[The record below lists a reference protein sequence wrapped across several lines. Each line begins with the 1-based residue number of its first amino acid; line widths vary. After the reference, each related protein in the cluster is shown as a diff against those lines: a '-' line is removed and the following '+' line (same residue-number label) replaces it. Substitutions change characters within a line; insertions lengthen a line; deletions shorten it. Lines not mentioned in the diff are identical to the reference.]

1 MGSDTVE
8 VFRAYRFCLDP
19 TPAQR
24 QTFSRHA
31 GAARKLYNERLDVLF
46 DGHRRYLQEVA
57 FLTYTDDV
65 DEAGARALLKKR
77 GGVRTLSVSAQAKA
91 ELTPLVGEHRRRAKT
106 DPDADDAWMHL
117 INRHAF
123 TSGMRNA
130 QKAWDNWQASLRG
143 DRAGARVGYPRRK
156 RKGRDRDSF
165 TIVDGSKNPTIR
177 LVTYR
182 RLRIPTIGEIRLHD
196 SGKRLG
202 RAVARGDAL
211 IKSVTVSRH
220 GHRWY
225 ASVLVEQQQVLPG
238 PSRRQRAAGT
248 VGVDLGV
255 KVTAALSTGELV
267 PNPRVKASL
276 ATRIAKTNRALARA
290 QKGSSRRARLVSRL
304 GRLHHLEALERAR
317 HAHAL
322 TKRLATGWADIAIED
337 LNVSGM
343 ARSARGTVEKPG
355 RNVRAKAGLSRAILD
370 VAPAE
375 LRRQLEY
382 KTSWYGSRLHVVD
395 RWAPTSKSCSQCGWV
410 RPKLSLTE
418 RVFTCSDCG
427 LVMDRDHNAARN
439 IAALAAVPTEGGD
452 VKARGGPAPNLPPG
466 SDGARPV
473 KREATISVVTVREQS
488 RTHPQH
494 ASTQQSSSVASVRS
508 ARAGMVRDKPPAQP

>member
-1 MGSDTVE
+1 MSRDTVE
-8 VFRAYRFCLDP
+8 VLRAYRFCLDP

-24 QTFSRHA
+24 QTLARHA
-31 GAARKLYNERLDVLF
+31 GASRKLYNERLAVLV

-57 FLTYTDDV
+57 FLTYIDGV

-77 GGVRTLSVSAQAKA
+77 GGVRTPSVFDQAKA
-91 ELTPLVGEHRRRAKT
+91 ELTPRVGEHRERAKA
-106 DPDADDAWMHL
+106 DPEADDAWMHL

-123 TSGMRNA
+123 TSGMHNA
-130 QKAWDNWQASLRG
+130 QKAWDNWQASIRG
-143 DRAGARVGYPRRK
+143 ARAGARVGYPRFK
-156 RKGRDRDSF
+156 KKGRARESF
-165 TIVDGSKNPTIR
+165 TISHDAKKPGIR
-177 LVTYR
+177 LATYR
-182 RLRIPTIGEIRLHD
+182 RLRLPTIGEIRLHD
-196 SGKRLG
+196 SGKRLC

-225 ASVLVEQQQVLPG
+225 ASVLVAQQQSLPG
-238 PSRRQRAAGT
+238 QSRRQRAAGI

-276 ATRIAKTNRALARA
+276 AARIAKTNRALARV
-290 QKGSSRRARLVSRL
+290 QKGSNRRARLVSRL

-343 ARSARGTVEKPG
+343 TRSARGTVEKPG
-355 RNVRAKAGLSRAILD
+355 RNVRAKAGLSRSILD

-395 RWAPTSKSCSQCGWV
+395 RWAPTSKTCSECGWV
-410 RPKLSLTE
+410 KPKLSLAE
-418 RVFTCSDCG
+418 RVFTCGDCG

-452 VKARGGPAPNLPPG
+452 VKARGGPAPNPPPG
-466 SDGARPV
+466 GDGARPV
-473 KREATISVVTVREQS
+473 KREATTPVVTGREQS
-488 RTHPQH
+488 RTHPHTREPGANPQ
-494 ASTQQSSSVASVRS
+494 RS
-508 ARAGMVRDKPPAQP
+508 